1 MLLIR
6 AEEPTDAAGICRIHE
21 TAFPTHA
28 EACLVAA
35 LRDAGRLSVSLVAAS
50 CKEILGHVA
59 FSPVQLTGSEWKRG
73 FGLAP
78 VAVLPRH
85 QRKGIGSR
93 LVREGL
99 AACRRKGVGFVV
111 VLGDPAWY
119 RRFGFCRASDH
130 GLSNE
135 YGAVEEFMV
144 LAFAPASL
152 PSRGALIRYA
162 PEFAALS

>member
-6 AEEPTDAAGICRIHE
+6 AEEPTDAAAIYRVHE
-21 TAFPTHA
+21 AAFPTDA
-28 EACLVAA
+28 EARLVSA
-35 LRDAGRLSVSLVAAS
+35 LRDAGRLSVSLVAVS
-50 CKEILGHVA
+50 RNEVVGHIA
-59 FSPVQLTGSEWKRG
+59 FSPVKSTVSEP
-73 FGLAP
+73 GLALAP
-78 VAVLPRH
+78 FAVLPKH

-99 AACRRKGVGFVV
+99 AACKCDGVAFVV
-111 VLGDPAWY
+111 VLGEPAWY